1 MAELFYFIQGMVM
14 ERHFK
19 NNREIIS
26 FVTESLPDNRS
37 GEIRDHISRCSE
49 CSSKHASIMSLM
61 GSSDNKKIFPSVS
74 VEDWIIDSYKSIV
87 VKERKRSLHPVL
99 SSFYLL
105 ISQLRKPVWMA
116 ASVMIIVLSS
126 LVFGYMIWE
135 MSHVPIKFAYME
147 GNVYVNNANAAGV
160 SRVKYK
166 SQVRV
171 GKDSMAVLSVNSMLT
186 MRITG
191 DSTLM
196 IDKKNQTHGDKNTHI
211 LFRLDKGTVIT
222 KSNNKKPNVGYSYVT
237 PTAEINT
244 KESELIINAD
254 KDETV
259 LVLKS
264 GTARIM
270 SRGSNE
276 EIECSPD
283 KKYIISNEIES
294 TDIEEDET

>member
-160 SRVKYK
+160 SRVKF
-166 SQVRV
+166 
-171 GKDSMAVLSVNSMLT
+171 G
-186 MRITG
+186 
-191 DSTLM
+191 
-196 IDKKNQTHGDKNTHI
+196 
-211 LFRLDKGTVIT
+211 
-222 KSNNKKPNVGYSYVT
+222 
-237 PTAEINT
+237 
-244 KESELIINAD
+244 
-254 KDETV
+254 
-259 LVLKS
+259 
-264 GTARIM
+264 
-270 SRGSNE
+270 
-276 EIECSPD
+276 
-283 KKYIISNEIES
+283 
-294 TDIEEDET
+294 